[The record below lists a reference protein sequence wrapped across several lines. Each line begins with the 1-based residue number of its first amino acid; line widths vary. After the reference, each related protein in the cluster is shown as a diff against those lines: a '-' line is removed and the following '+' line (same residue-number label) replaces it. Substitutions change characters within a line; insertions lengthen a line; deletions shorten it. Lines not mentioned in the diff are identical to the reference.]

1 MSKARKIICLIAA
14 GSLALS
20 LITVRVTLADSKSV
34 FQKTG
39 EEKTGTETAKIG
51 EEKTGTE
58 TVKTGEE
65 KTGTETVKTGEERP
79 GTETAKIGEEK
90 TGTETVK
97 TGEEKTGTETV
108 KTGEEKTG
116 TETAKTGEEKTGTD
130 TAKTDEESSETETAQ
145 AGEVNYEEVII
156 GDYEEKGTLKNLEW
170 KYLRYDSLSIPYPSG
185 TFVNYLVEE
194 GQEVKK
200 GKKLLSYRL
209 PFDPIS
215 LEEKELKLKQSLEA
229 YELAC
234 RQREAEIDEG
244 KKRLETLEQET
255 YEAKIAKLNLE
266 KQKLSFRQYCYQTEK
281 ALDIQKEDI
290 KAIKAKEE
298 LQYLYAPY
306 DGIIHKGDGV
316 LEAMDIDNRKVLLT
330 ILDKKSAVLGTE
342 VSGNESLWFD
352 MKVSVTGII
361 NRKEDKDNLHTGR
374 ILSSDSLFEGKL
386 TTGMLYVALDD
397 RELVDTIQ
405 MANISAATVTVEQVP
420 IIPLKAVKTENDRK
434 FVYQKDSDGSLR
446 RQYITGRD
454 NGTDMWVYS
463 GLSAGQNIVVD

>member
-1 MSKARKIICLIAA
+1 MSKARKIICLIVA

-39 EEKTGTETAKIG
+39 EERPGTETAKTG

-65 KTGTETVKTGEERP
+65 KTGTETVK
-79 GTETAKIGEEK
+79 I
-90 TGTETVK
+90 
-97 TGEEKTGTETV
+97 
-108 KTGEEKTG
+108 GEEKTG
-116 TETAKTGEEKTGTD
+116 TETAKTGEERPETEKAKTGGENPETE
-130 TAKTDEESSETETAQ
+130 TEKTGEESPETETAKDG
-145 AGEVNYEEVII
+145 GESLKTETDQDKEVSYKEVAI

-200 GKKLLSYRL
+200 GEKLLSYRL

-234 RQREAEIDEG
+234 RQREAEIGEG
-244 KKRLETLEQET
+244 KKRLATLEQGT
-255 YEAKIAKLNLE
+255 YDVKIAKLNLE
-266 KQKLSFRQYCYQTEK
+266 KQKLSFQQYCYQTEK

-290 KAIKAKEE
+290 KTIKAKEE

-306 DGIIHKGDGV
+306 DGFIHKGEGV
-316 LEAMDIDNRKVLLT
+316 SEDMSIDSRKVLLT

-386 TTGMLYVALDD
+386 TTGMLYVAVDD

-420 IIPLKAVKTENDRK
+420 IIPIKSVKTENDRK

>member
-39 EEKTGTETAKIG
+39 EESHKTETAKNG
-51 EEKTGTE
+51 KENPK
-58 TVKTGEE
+58 
-65 KTGTETVKTGEERP
+65 
-79 GTETAKIGEEK
+79 
-90 TGTETVK
+90 
-97 TGEEKTGTETV
+97 
-108 KTGEEKTG
+108 
-116 TETAKTGEEKTGTD
+116 TETAKTGEESPETETGKTGEENPETETSDDGGESLKTGTD
-130 TAKTDEESSETETAQ
+130 QDR
-145 AGEVNYEEVII
+145 EVSYEEVVI
-156 GDYEEKGTLKNLEW
+156 GNYEEKGTLKNLEW
-170 KYLRYDSLSIPYPSG
+170 KYLRYDSLSIPYPNG

-200 GKKLLSYRL
+200 GEKLLSYRL
-209 PFDPIS
+209 PFDPIT

-229 YELAC
+229 YELAT

-244 KKRLETLEQET
+244 EKRLKILEQGT
-255 YEAKIAKLNLE
+255 YDAKIAKLNLE

-281 ALDIQKEDI
+281 ALGIQKEDI
-290 KAIKAKEE
+290 KTIKAKEE
-298 LQYLYAPY
+298 LQYLYALY
-306 DGIIHKGDGV
+306 DGIIHKGDGIS
-316 LEAMDIDNRKVLLT
+316 EAMEIDNRKVLLT

-352 MKVSVTGII
+352 MKVSVTGIT
-361 NRKEDKDNLHTGR
+361 NRKEDKDHLYTGR
-374 ILSSDSLFEGKL
+374 VLSSDSLFEGKI
-386 TTGMLYVALDD
+386 TTGMLYVAVED

-405 MANISAATVTVEQVP
+405 MANISAAAVAVERVP
-420 IIPLKAVKTENDRK
+420 IIPIKAVKTENDRK
-434 FVYQKDSDGSLR
+434 FVYQKDSGGSLR

>member
-20 LITVRVTLADSKSV
+20 LITVRVALADSKSV

-39 EEKTGTETAKIG
+39 GERPGTETAKTREEKPGTETAKTG
-51 EEKTGTE
+51 EEKPGTE

-65 KTGTETVKTGEERP
+65 KPGTEIAKTGEEKP
-79 GTETAKIGEEK
+79 GTETAKTNEESSK
-90 TGTETVK
+90 TE
-97 TGEEKTGTETV
+97 
-108 KTGEEKTG
+108 
-116 TETAKTGEEKTGTD
+116 
-130 TAKTDEESSETETAQ
+130 TAKTDEESPETEITNGGEDSNKETGQ
-145 AGEVNYEEVII
+145 AGEVNYEEVVI

-200 GKKLLSYRL
+200 GEKLLSYRL

-234 RQREAEIDEG
+234 RQREAEIDESE
-244 KKRLETLEQET
+244 KRLKILEQGT
-255 YEAKIAKLNLE
+255 YDAKIAKLNLE

-290 KAIKAKEE
+290 KTIKAKEE

-306 DGIIHKGDGV
+306 DGFIHKGDGV
-316 LEAMDIDNRKVLLT
+316 LEAMDIDSRKVLLT

-386 TTGMLYVALDD
+386 TTGMLYVAVDD

-405 MANISAATVTVEQVP
+405 MANITAAAVTVEQVP

-434 FVYQKDSDGSLR
+434 YVYQKDSDGSLR

-454 NGTDMWVYS
+454 NGTDMWVYN

>member
-1 MSKARKIICLIAA
+1 MSKARKIIGLIAA
-14 GSLALS
+14 SSLALS

-39 EEKTGTETAKIG
+39 EESHKIETAK
-51 EEKTGTE
+51 TGKE
-58 TVKTGEE
+58 NPK
-65 KTGTETVKTGEERP
+65 
-79 GTETAKIGEEK
+79 
-90 TGTETVK
+90 
-97 TGEEKTGTETV
+97 
-108 KTGEEKTG
+108 
-116 TETAKTGEEKTGTD
+116 TETAKTGEENPETETGKTGEENPKTKRLMTEEKALRQEPIKTGTD
-130 TAKTDEESSETETAQ
+130 QDR
-145 AGEVNYEEVII
+145 EVGYEEVVI
-156 GDYEEKGTLKNLEW
+156 GNYEEKGTLKNLEW
-170 KYLRYDSLSIPYPSG
+170 KYLRYDSLSIPYPNG

-200 GKKLLSYRL
+200 GEKLLSYRL
-209 PFDPIS
+209 PFDPIT

-229 YELAC
+229 YELAT

-244 KKRLETLEQET
+244 EKRLKILEQGT
-255 YEAKIAKLNLE
+255 YDAKIAKLNLE

-281 ALDIQKEDI
+281 ALGIQKEDI
-290 KAIKAKEE
+290 KTIKAKEE

-306 DGIIHKGDGV
+306 DGIIHKGDGIS
-316 LEAMDIDNRKVLLT
+316 EAMEIDNRKVLLT

-352 MKVSVTGII
+352 MKVSVTGIT
-361 NRKEDKDNLHTGR
+361 NRKEDKDHLYTGR
-374 ILSSDSLFEGKL
+374 VLSSDSLFEGKI
-386 TTGMLYVALDD
+386 TTGMLYVAVED

-405 MANISAATVTVEQVP
+405 MANISAAAVAVERVP
-420 IIPLKAVKTENDRK
+420 IIPIKAVKTENDRR

>member
-20 LITVRVTLADSKSV
+20 LITVRVTLAEGKSV

-39 EEKTGTETAKIG
+39 EESHKTETAK
-51 EEKTGTE
+51 TG
-58 TVKTGEE
+58 KDNP
-65 KTGTETVKTGEERP
+65 K
-79 GTETAKIGEEK
+79 TETAK
-90 TGTETVK
+90 TGK
-97 TGEEKTGTETV
+97 KNP
-108 KTGEEKTG
+108 K
-116 TETAKTGEEKTGTD
+116 TETAKTGEKSPEIE
-130 TAKTDEESSETETAQ
+130 TAKTGEESPETETGM
-145 AGEVNYEEVII
+145 AGGENPETEASNNGGESLKTESDQDIEVSYEEVVI
-156 GDYEEKGTLKNLEW
+156 GNYEEKGTLKNLEW
-170 KYLRYDSLSIPYPSG
+170 KFLRYDSLSIPYPNG

-200 GKKLLSYRL
+200 GEKLLSYRL
-209 PFDPIS
+209 PFDPIG
-215 LEEKELKLKQSLEA
+215 LEEKELKLKQNLEA
-229 YELAC
+229 YELAS
-234 RQREAEIDEG
+234 RQREAEINESE
-244 KKRLETLEQET
+244 KRLKILEQGT
-255 YEAKIAKLNLE
+255 YDEKIAKLNLE
-266 KQKLSFRQYCYQTEK
+266 KQKLSFQQYCYQTEK

-290 KAIKAKEE
+290 NTIKANEE

-316 LEAMDIDNRKVLLT
+316 SEAMEIDNRKVLLT

-352 MKVSVTGII
+352 MKVSVTGIT

-374 ILSSDSLFEGKL
+374 VLSSDSLFEGKI
-386 TTGMLYVALDD
+386 TTGMLYVAVDD
-397 RELVDTIQ
+397 PELMNTIQ
-405 MANISAATVTVEQVP
+405 MANISAAAVAVEQVP
-420 IIPLKAVKTENDRK
+420 IIPIKAVKTENDRK

>member
-1 MSKARKIICLIAA
+1 MSKARKIICLIVA

-39 EEKTGTETAKIG
+39 EERPGTETA
-51 EEKTGTE
+51 
-58 TVKTGEE
+58 
-65 KTGTETVKTGEERP
+65 KTGEERP
-79 GTETAKIGEEK
+79 GTETAK
-90 TGTETVK
+90 
-97 TGEEKTGTETV
+97 TGEERP
-108 KTGEEKTG
+108 G
-116 TETAKTGEEKTGTD
+116 TETAKTGEERPETEKAKTGGENPETE
-130 TAKTDEESSETETAQ
+130 TEKTGEESPETETAKDG
-145 AGEVNYEEVII
+145 GENLKTETDQDKEVSYKEVAI

-200 GKKLLSYRL
+200 GEKLLSYRL

-234 RQREAEIDEG
+234 RQREAEIDESE
-244 KKRLETLEQET
+244 KRLKILEQGT
-255 YEAKIAKLNLE
+255 YDAKIAKLNLE

-281 ALDIQKEDI
+281 NLDIQKEDI
-290 KAIKAKEE
+290 KTIKAKEE

-306 DGIIHKGDGV
+306 DGFIHKGEGV
-316 LEAMDIDNRKVLLT
+316 SEDMSIDSRKVLLT

-386 TTGMLYVALDD
+386 TTGMLYVAVDD

-420 IIPLKAVKTENDRK
+420 IIPIKSVKTENDRK